1 MWMATLFVNLVG
13 KWLKVEKKE
22 KNWIHALNLFVISME
37 LDVSTVN
44 VNLLIIVLVVLVGP
58 GPIVVYVFLYLV
70 AYMGIAKKA
79 SNVFVKLDGL
89 ELIVIY
95 VS

>member
-1 MWMATLFVNLVG
+1 M
-13 KWLKVEKKE
+13 EEKE
-22 KNWIHALNLFVISME
+22 KNWILAPNLFVILME

-70 AYMGIAKKA
+70 AYMVTAKKVL
-79 SNVFVKLDGL
+79 NVFVKLDGL
-89 ELIVIY
+89 VLIVTY